1 MYNEKQ
7 KKDFIRYYNNGNDT
21 YITCLFNYTADA
33 DELKDKDVSCFREKE
48 IYELL
53 SGMNSVSVD
62 TLNVKLSILR
72 TYTTWCEKRGL
83 LSTNMNCYN
92 SIARSDMVHCI
103 NTVAKEARIIDR
115 ETMLKYCDELVNPA
129 DKLLVMCIFEGV
141 KTKRSVS
148 ALGGLKR
155 EDVHPD
161 YIQLE
166 DRRVKISPKLYEMVQ
181 ETNETD
187 DYFPMFGT
195 EKEISIKLAES
206 IFVFRPK
213 NSSKYPDDAVRNTT
227 RLKSRFTKYI
237 STYTNPNLTI
247 TSLYW
252 SGIIYNLNEIAKKKK
267 LGLSQAMYTAEFDEI
282 IEQYG
287 LHITKANIL
296 RKVKTYTN

>member
-33 DELKDKDVSCFREKE
+33 EELKDKDVSCFREKE

-115 ETMLKYCDELVNPA
+115 ETML
-129 DKLLVMCIFEGV
+129 
-141 KTKRSVS
+141 
-148 ALGGLKR
+148 
-155 EDVHPD
+155 
-161 YIQLE
+161 
-166 DRRVKISPKLYEMVQ
+166 
-181 ETNETD
+181 
-187 DYFPMFGT
+187 
-195 EKEISIKLAES
+195 
-206 IFVFRPK
+206 
-213 NSSKYPDDAVRNTT
+213 
-227 RLKSRFTKYI
+227 
-237 STYTNPNLTI
+237 
-247 TSLYW
+247 
-252 SGIIYNLNEIAKKKK
+252 
-267 LGLSQAMYTAEFDEI
+267 
-282 IEQYG
+282 
-287 LHITKANIL
+287 
-296 RKVKTYTN
+296 